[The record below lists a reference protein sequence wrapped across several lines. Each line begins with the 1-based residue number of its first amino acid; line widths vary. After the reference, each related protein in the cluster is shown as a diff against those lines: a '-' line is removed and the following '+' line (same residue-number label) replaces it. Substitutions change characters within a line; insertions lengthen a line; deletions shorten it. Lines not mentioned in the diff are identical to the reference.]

1 MYCPDFIGCEI
12 AEGDSAGYVIDGAE
26 SYGIAVEAYGHRGI
40 VPRVPFRFEAFGD
53 GSVIMQYRPY
63 PVTSAASAKSIGMQS
78 FESSGISSKRA
89 RCRCGSRNQT
99 AE

>member
-12 AEGDSAGYVIDGAE
+12 AEGDSAGYVINGAE

-53 GSVIMQYRPY
+53 GSIIRIQVP
-63 PVTSAASAKSIGMQS
+63 PVHLGRHDVQ
-78 FESSGISSKRA
+78 FHGVDGIA
-89 RCRCGSRNQT
+89 DMLID
-99 AE
+99 